1 MNSPAAVSSG
11 WQLLFLSFAVVV
23 VLLEVLRGW
32 RLGLMRQLVRV
43 VAVLAAYP
51 SAVWGGGAVVP
62 FVRRVFKMPDAVLSM
77 IGGAILAFLVY
88 AIIATLGT
96 VLFKRTN
103 QHEAGIV
110 RAVWGSSGAIV
121 GIFFGLFFVWL
132 VFAGVRLIGSVAAA
146 QVHSQELAANN
157 MMMPVWNPPL
167 QIKGK
172 SSSGEAHGSEL
183 VTTLAKMKTSL
194 EGGSLGGALQQMDP
208 LPPAAYRTLEKL
220 GTVASN
226 VESAERF
233 LSFPGAREIGENSKV
248 MALRNDP
255 EITNLITHGRIF
267 ELLQN
272 QRLIDAANDP
282 ALRGQIRRF
291 DLERALDYAIQG
303 H

>member
-1 MNSPAAVSSG
+1 VNSPAAVSSG
-11 WQLLFLSFAVVV
+11 WQLIFLSFAIVV
-23 VLLEVLRGW
+23 VLLEMVRGW
-32 RLGLMRQLVRV
+32 RLGLMRQLVRLV
-43 VAVLAAYP
+43 GVLSAYA
-51 SAVWGGGAVVP
+51 SAVWGGSAVVP
-62 FVRRVFKMPDAVLSM
+62 FVRGIFRMPDTVLSL
-77 IGGAILAFLVY
+77 IGGAILAFVVY

-110 RAVWGSSGAIV
+110 RAVWGSSGAV
-121 GIFFGLFFVWL
+121 LGIFFGLFFVWL

-146 QVHSQELAANN
+146 QVHSQELATNK
-157 MMMPVWNPPL
+157 MMMPVWNRPL
-167 QIKGK
+167 RKKGK
-172 SSSGEAHGSEL
+172 SSSGEPSGSEL
-183 VTTLAKMKTSL
+183 VTTLARIKTSL
-194 EGGSLGGALQQMDP
+194 EGGSLGGALQQVDP

-220 GTVASN
+220 GTVAGN

-233 LSFPGAREIGENSKV
+233 LSFPGAREIGENPKV
-248 MALRNDP
+248 VALRSDP
-255 EITNLITHGRIF
+255 EITDLITHGRIL

-282 ALRGQIRRF
+282 ALREQIRRF